1 MKLEEAMQSGE
12 KFHWVKPWNGAPY
25 PCNYAHPGKA
35 FSSPINLLFLEA
47 GEYLTYQQIRA
58 IPDARIK
65 KGAKQELVFQS
76 IPIFRK
82 DEKQELVL
90 DDHGEPILERFLLK
104 YVREFHISALEG
116 VKSHFIPTDYEHT
129 QTESMEMADLLI
141 STYGEMHG
149 VIIDEIYGTGNA
161 YNQGNRVVLPDR
173 KQFPNAYEFYSTAFH
188 ELGHSTRITLKRE
201 ELEYAQEE
209 LVAEITAAILCTS
222 LGLDDKEVVQNNLA
236 YLQYWQEHIK
246 AARPKELYFAVVAAK
261 EASELILES
270 CPVAK
275 KWLEPNFTAVNLS
288 EQEAEQKKTEWEE
301 KRTDGR
307 RRNQTL

>member
-65 KGAKQELVFQS
+65 KGAKQELIFQS
-76 IPIFRK
+76 FPIFRK
-82 DEKQELVL
+82 DEKQ
-90 DDHGEPILERFLLK
+90 
-104 YVREFHISALEG
+104 
-116 VKSHFIPTDYEHT
+116 
-129 QTESMEMADLLI
+129 
-141 STYGEMHG
+141 
-149 VIIDEIYGTGNA
+149 
-161 YNQGNRVVLPDR
+161 
-173 KQFPNAYEFYSTAFH
+173 
-188 ELGHSTRITLKRE
+188 
-201 ELEYAQEE
+201 E